1 MTREEVSALIV
12 SARKLEEQKEEV
24 IEKLIFG
31 LENNLD
37 IFLDDYP
44 YYDDESANNLKEGI
58 LCHINYGEGDLSCL
72 LDAIEQALAE
82 HQL

>member
-1 MTREEVSALIV
+1 MTREEISALIV
-12 SARKLEEQKEEV
+12 SARKLEEQKEKV

-31 LENNLD
+31 IESNLE

-72 LDAIEQALAE
+72 LDTIEQALAE
-82 HQL
+82 HPL